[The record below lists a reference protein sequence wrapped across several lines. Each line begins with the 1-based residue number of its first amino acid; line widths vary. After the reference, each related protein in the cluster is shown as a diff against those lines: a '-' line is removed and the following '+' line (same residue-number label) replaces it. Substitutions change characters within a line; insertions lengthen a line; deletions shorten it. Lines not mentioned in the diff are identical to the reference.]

1 MAIHDLLKQLRQM
14 HDERAEEIA
23 SLEADLAPLQN
34 RIAYLR
40 KPLND
45 LAEAIKAETI
55 ALGCSVED
63 HGIKVSY
70 RKGYTRASWD
80 GKLLDGF
87 AMAHPEILAARKE
100 STVSPSAS
108 VKILERETA

>member
-1 MAIHDLLKQLRQM
+1 MNLHELLQELRQM

-40 KPLND
+40 QPLED
-45 LAEAIKAETI
+45 LEEAIKEEAIRI
-55 ALGCSVED
+55 AATTEAY
-63 HGIKVSY
+63 GIKVSY
-70 RKGYTRASWD
+70 RKGYTRTSWD

-100 STVSPSAS
+100 STISPSAS